1 MKVLLFALLLVVVVA
16 TACTTNR
23 QILKAVDGLRADFA
37 KIDSVSKTNQLILNY
52 EKSRIDS
59 VYKHIS
65 DDELRRRVQ
74 FLSRPKN

>member
-1 MKVLLFALLLVVVVA
+1 MKSLLFALLLLA

-23 QILKAVDGLRADFA
+23 QILRAVNGLRADFA
-37 KIDSVSKTNQLILNY
+37 KIDSVTKTNNLLYNY

-59 VYKHIS
+59 SYKRIT